1 MIRLNNRRGRYTRA
15 TVVSSERTNISASF
29 PTSTVIVKS
38 IPRTT
43 AAVPVIARR
52 PSRKYL
58 TADLNEGVSI

>member
-1 MIRLNNRRGRYTRA
+1 MIRLNNRQGRYTRA

-29 PTSTVIVKS
+29 PASTVVVRS

-52 PSRKYL
+52 PGKIF
-58 TADLNEGVSI
+58 DG